1 MPATISNP
9 ASFSSVRTAFNSLGY
24 GTSTSLFAYRQGG
37 GIIPSSS
44 TFDAIG
50 AGTAGDPLQLSQ
62 FSGFTVP
69 DLLRFTT
76 IYSGVHANKF
86 NVPSRATTGSGSRP
100 MTAYFALRTNKT
112 CDFGGNSVSLW
123 NPAFG
128 DAPGLGYFQGFGPNS
143 WGSADVTSSGYEARV
158 NVTDNQAGGGSLVW
172 YNAGGTSHSLGGSNG
187 YSPYITL
194 SSNTVLEMTEDGGYA
209 YGTLEIRSISSPSV
223 VLSTDWYMQCEGDA

>member
-1 MPATISNP
+1 VPTVISSP
-9 ASFSSVRTAFNSLGY
+9 ASFTSVRNAFETRGY
-24 GTSTSLFAYRQGG
+24 GAANNSLFAYRQGG
-37 GIIPSSS
+37 GIVPSSS
-44 TFDAIG
+44 TFNSIG
-50 AGTAGDPLQLSQ
+50 AGTSGDTLNLSQ
-62 FSGFTVP
+62 FSGFSVP

-76 IYSGVHANKF
+76 IYSGTSANKF
-86 NVPSRATTGSGSRP
+86 NVPSRASSGSGTRP

-172 YNAGGTSHSLGGSNG
+172 YNVGGSSHSLTVNG

-194 SSNTVLEMTEDGGYA
+194 SSNTVLEMTESGGYA
-209 YGTLEIRSISSPSV
+209 YGTLEIRSIAVPSV